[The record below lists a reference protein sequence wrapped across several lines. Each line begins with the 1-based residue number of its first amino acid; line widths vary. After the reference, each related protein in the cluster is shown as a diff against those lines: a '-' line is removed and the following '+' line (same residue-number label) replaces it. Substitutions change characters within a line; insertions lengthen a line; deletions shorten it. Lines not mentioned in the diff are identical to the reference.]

1 MTSPLIPTPLNLW
14 IPQNLN
20 TYELW
25 YFLLKFWPESQ
36 SFLDGR
42 RWHVLRS
49 IAIFNTDCLIAV
61 EYFGNFGDGFPDN
74 SSNYPLRNDNI
85 PEMEI
90 EEETLLAKESLLEM
104 SARIGYQ
111 LEDIS
116 RYLDGL
122 REQRKAS
129 EDIIGHLKKERELIS
144 LQIDELR
151 MKLNALDTRIGKE
164 EEICSRLERTIAHAN
179 ETYEKLVESS
189 QSLVDYV
196 KKEYEGAR
204 SSGSSL
210 I

>member
-1 MTSPLIPTPLNLW
+1 MRAYRGLFGQSGDLAG
-14 IPQNLN
+14 
-20 TYELW
+20 YERMRMKSILAFSDRINGYLKEIIGDMMRW
-25 YFLLKFWPESQ
+25 FTLEKELVCQARSDVRIKGKALL
-36 SFLDGR
+36 
-42 RWHVLRS
+42 V
-49 IAIFNTDCLIAV
+49 
-61 EYFGNFGDGFPDN
+61 
-74 SSNYPLRNDNI
+74 
-85 PEMEI
+85 
-90 EEETLLAKESLLEM
+90 KESSPGM

-116 RYLDGL
+116 RCLSLCFMIVCRISQYINLDGL

-151 MKLNALDTRIGKE
+151 IKLNTLDTRIGKE

-210 I
+210 T

>member
-1 MTSPLIPTPLNLW
+1 MRAYRGLFGQSGDLAGYERMRMKNSLVAASSPVDL
-14 IPQNLN
+14 
-20 TYELW
+20 ELEISGIKGKA
-25 YFLLKFWPESQ
+25 LL
-36 SFLDGR
+36 
-42 RWHVLRS
+42 V
-49 IAIFNTDCLIAV
+49 
-61 EYFGNFGDGFPDN
+61 
-74 SSNYPLRNDNI
+74 
-85 PEMEI
+85 
-90 EEETLLAKESLLEM
+90 KESSPGM

-151 MKLNALDTRIGKE
+151 IKLNTLDTRIGKE

-210 I
+210 T

>member
-1 MTSPLIPTPLNLW
+1 MKLEKRFI
-14 IPQNLN
+14 
-20 TYELW
+20 
-25 YFLLKFWPESQ
+25 
-36 SFLDGR
+36 
-42 RWHVLRS
+42 
-49 IAIFNTDCLIAV
+49 
-61 EYFGNFGDGFPDN
+61 
-74 SSNYPLRNDNI
+74 
-85 PEMEI
+85 
-90 EEETLLAKESLLEM
+90 LAKYKYVLHEVTLPIVPIAFRLERHKIQMPVEIKGDAVLVKQSSPEM

-116 RYLDGL
+116 RYNLDLDGL
-122 REQRKAS
+122 REQKKAS

-151 MKLNALDTRIGKE
+151 MKLNTLDTRIGKE

-204 SSGSSL
+204 SSGSSFT
-210 I
+210 

>member
-1 MTSPLIPTPLNLW
+1 MRAYRGLFGQSRDLAG
-14 IPQNLN
+14 
-20 TYELW
+20 YERMRMKRIEGKA
-25 YFLLKFWPESQ
+25 LL
-36 SFLDGR
+36 
-42 RWHVLRS
+42 V
-49 IAIFNTDCLIAV
+49 
-61 EYFGNFGDGFPDN
+61 
-74 SSNYPLRNDNI
+74 
-85 PEMEI
+85 
-90 EEETLLAKESLLEM
+90 KESSPGM

-151 MKLNALDTRIGKE
+151 IKLNTLDTRIGKE

-210 I
+210 T

>member
-1 MTSPLIPTPLNLW
+1 
-14 IPQNLN
+14 
-20 TYELW
+20 
-25 YFLLKFWPESQ
+25 
-36 SFLDGR
+36 
-42 RWHVLRS
+42 
-49 IAIFNTDCLIAV
+49 
-61 EYFGNFGDGFPDN
+61 
-74 SSNYPLRNDNI
+74 
-85 PEMEI
+85 
-90 EEETLLAKESLLEM
+90 M

-151 MKLNALDTRIGKE
+151 IKLNTLDTRIGKE

-210 I
+210 T